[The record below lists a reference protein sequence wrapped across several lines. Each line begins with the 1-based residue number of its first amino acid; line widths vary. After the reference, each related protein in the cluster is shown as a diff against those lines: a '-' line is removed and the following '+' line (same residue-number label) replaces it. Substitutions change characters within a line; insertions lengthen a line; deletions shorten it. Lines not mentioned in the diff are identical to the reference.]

1 MERPRATTTEKEK
14 ERKEFCTAQ
23 HVNNKLG
30 LETEE
35 RRVLRNQDT
44 DAGPD

>member
-14 ERKEFCTAQ
+14 KRKEFCTAQ

-30 LETEE
+30 LETKK
-35 RRVLRNQDT
+35 
-44 DAGPD
+44 GGF